1 MLVFLRQ
8 GTRKHIRM
16 YPFNGVSKTRGSGEE
31 KLILFDVNLKP
42 EPIKNVPLKKTNQP
56 ELIRMW
62 TQGYKNKNPRGRM
75 LKQEKENLNMK
86 TFALGSRDE
95 VCYESDVGFLA
106 AVLCAYNNHWLL
118 KTSPEDWWIAITQKV
133 AMTIDEKANDPSVKQ
148 FFVSHEG
155 KKQLTV
161 KVDPSIYN
169 VDYEWFFNE
178 MKDLI
183 STNINNSD
191 YTDIMDCNFPH
202 STSVQKIVNNIMLM
216 KGFKE
221 YFEYRMRTRC
231 GVPGVRMVGTQDDWK
246 LLPQKFY
253 KLKEFLEPIQNV
265 LGLHDWFNSV
275 FVVLDKLLDTY
286 QGNPDKDW
294 WSKMI
299 YRNTKYGS
307 GGTDDYGGWFISD
320 FLGLGE
326 WIDTNLT
333 KVPSGLSVVPLTL
346 TDGVIEEAT
355 DLVAGVTGYKV
366 TDDTVYDAE
375 VGGRYPTVQ
384 SVQGWGLFLNP
395 DSIFR

>member
-1 MLVFLRQ
+1 M
-8 GTRKHIRM
+8 
-16 YPFNGVSKTRGSGEE
+16 SKPEE

-42 EPIKNVPLKKTNQP
+42 EPIKNVPLKKTCQS
-56 ELIRMW
+56 ELMRMW
-62 TQGYKNKNPRGRM
+62 TLVEKKKNLMRRMQTKERENPN
-75 LKQEKENLNMK
+75 KK

-191 YTDIMDCNFPH
+191 YTDIMECNFPH

-231 GVPGVRMVGTQDDWK
+231 GVPGVRMVGTLDDWK

-265 LGLHDWFNSV
+265 LGLGDWFNSV
-275 FVVLDKLLDTY
+275 FVVLGKLLDTY
-286 QGNPDKDW
+286 LGNPDKDW

-299 YRNTKYGS
+299 YRHTTYGS

-326 WIDTNLT
+326 KIDTNLT
-333 KVPSGLSVVPLTL
+333 KVPSGLSIVPLTL
-346 TDGVIEEAT
+346 TDGVTEET
-355 DLVAGVTGYKV
+355 SDLVGGVTGYKV
-366 TDDTVYDAE
+366 TDNTVYDAE
-375 VGGRYPTVQ
+375 IGDRYPTVQ